1 MGPMPPKFP
10 MIERV
15 LKKKRDRVQ
24 LKRNTFP
31 MIPAPHNH
39 GVHHMI
45 STGGQKAWLKKSDT
59 AATKFVRCP
68 ERGGPINLLFSRRNL
83 HGSAVS

>member
-45 STGGQKAWLKKSDT
+45 NRGAKK
-59 AATKFVRCP
+59 P
-68 ERGGPINLLFSRRNL
+68 G
-83 HGSAVS
+83 